1 MKNSDYWKNRMR
13 ILEEALLDKGYAYVK
28 NLESQYNIAIAE
40 IDKQIAAWF
49 QRFAKNNGISLAEA
63 KKLLNS
69 NELEEFRWTVAEYIR
84 HGEEN
89 ALSGEWTKQL
99 ENASSRVHIS
109 RLDSLKIQLRQ
120 EAEALHGGQLQATE
134 SLLGEIY
141 REGYSHTAFEVQKGI
156 GFAWSFVGVDST
168 RLEKVL
174 ARPWTADGQTFRDRV
189 WTNKDALVNSVNT
202 QITQMI
208 MRGEAPDKAIK
219 NIAHQFNVSKKK
231 AGRLVMTESAAFA
244 SFSQKDCYDDL
255 GVEKYEIVETPD
267 TETCEVC
274 GELDGK
280 VFNMSD
286 FQVGTTAPPFHPWC
300 RGFTAPWYEDMQ
312 NIGAR
317 AARDAVTGESCEL
330 PAGTTYK
337 QWKEMQDAKYG
348 AGTVDKMRKRSY
360 NETADRAQFE
370 SYIAVLGKQ
379 SLPKSFNKFQDL
391 KYDNAE
397 EWEKLKRQYREGHNS
412 LQAQLPYYYN
422 GEKNFIPNG
431 AVIYPIRTIAGKGS
445 KNILRVES
453 ELIAQYGGEA
463 GEWKKRVGKV
473 ESDKYI
479 FDVHWYELNG
489 RQYKM
494 KLKNRGEKNHEIKI
508 HW

>member
-1 MKNSDYWKNRMR
+1 MR

-120 EAEALHGGQLQATE
+120 EAEALHGSQLQATE

-267 TETCEVC
+267 NETCEVC

-317 AARDAVTGESCEL
+317 AARDAVTGESYEL

-360 NETADRAQFE
+360 NENIDKKQFDTYKALLGSNAPKTFKDFQCIKYGDDWKPFKAYSRAIKAGELTPLADFKLYKTTSSQ
-370 SYIAVLGKQ
+370 IDKVLVGKTT
-379 SLPKSFNKFQDL
+379 
-391 KYDNAE
+391 
-397 EWEKLKRQYREGHNS
+397 
-412 LQAQLPYYYN
+412 YN
-422 GEKNFIPNG
+422 GLLVSAKSDHFI
-431 AVIYPIRTIAGKGS
+431 ARTIGS
-445 KNILRVES
+445 VEQKRNGVSVETSLNTLLYPTKVDPVRQNKNGTSQRFIGDGAAVTINPKTGQ
-453 ELIAQYGGEA
+453 LIQVNPLKH
-463 GEWKKRVGKV
+463 KK
-473 ESDKYI
+473 
-479 FDVHWYELNG
+479 
-489 RQYKM
+489 
-494 KLKNRGEKNHEIKI
+494 
-508 HW
+508 